1 MESFCKSLFPL
12 FCCNYFLDAAYFYA
26 EKTVCFYLRNN
37 KLVRI
42 LVCRESCRLSL
53 LVVCVY
59 SSPWFL
65 FFVISAQAEV
75 QLTFVFILICNSIFL
90 IPNSQ
95 NTILNSWRARWFVF
109 LCFNLFEFAFMNLNS
124 VYGISELHK
133 MYSRSDV
140 YKYLKPN
147 KIDFYKWIFGFED
160 VKINYFSV
168 FLSLK
173 RYKYAKYLF

>member
-1 MESFCKSLFPL
+1 MTYE
-12 FCCNYFLDAAYFYA
+12 
-26 EKTVCFYLRNN
+26 VFYL
-37 KLVRI
+37 
-42 LVCRESCRLSL
+42 S
-53 LVVCVY
+53 
-59 SSPWFL
+59 
-65 FFVISAQAEV
+65 
-75 QLTFVFILICNSIFL
+75 
-90 IPNSQ
+90 
-95 NTILNSWRARWFVF
+95 

-147 KIDFYKWIFGFED
+147 KIDFCKWIFGFED